1 VNNRNESLGQGRC
14 ADDPPEL
21 SADLQ
26 EELERL
32 KWNLWHGKVHRALEI
47 TDELAYALG
56 VEDDQVGE
64 QRFVKKQQ
72 MRWTPRAPTCCSK
85 SGSRC

>member
-64 QRFVKKQQ
+64 QAVREKAADAVA
-72 MRWTPRAPTCCSK
+72 PRAPTCCSK